1 MLELAHVI
9 PPAGHL
15 GKQKTCKRVLRKFFW
30 PKVFGDI
37 DEFCRTCSVCQKAS
51 HKGVGKAPLIPLPII
66 SEPFSRVAM
75 DIVGPLLTSQAGNRY
90 VLVICDY
97 ATHYPDAI
105 PLKNIDAEHVAEK
118 LVELFAMV
126 GIPREILPGQ

>member
-1 MLELAHVI
+1 MLELAHEI

-15 GKQKTCKRVLRKFFW
+15 GKQKTRKRVLRKFFW

-105 PLKNIDAEHVAEK
+105 PLKSIDAEHVAEK